1 MTKNQ
6 PSLQDDQLTQIQEKK
21 LHCTII
27 TKNGVQMQ
35 GTIVGHDKYVILFLS
50 KTGIQSLIYKH
61 AISTIK

>member
-6 PSLQDDQLTQIQEKK
+6 ARLQDDHLTQMQEKK
-21 LHCTII
+21 LDCTII
-27 TKNGVQMQ
+27 TKNGIQMQ
-35 GTIVGHDKYVILFLS
+35 GTIVRHDKYVILFLS